1 MNENERNAILEYEQI
16 LQGKSSRTK
25 LSTTYF
31 RADSN
36 EQNHK
41 TAVHI
46 LRYIFTKK
54 RRIFMV
60 SRKTQKDVGKFKAK
74 LAGPF
79 TARQTVFIGM
89 GTAVDILV
97 CSAMH
102 GAGFDINVIAAVCIC
117 IIAPFVL
124 FGTVNPYGM
133 TCEKFLYQFYIYHIV
148 APSVRKYCTHTAL
161 DDINTEIS
169 PEDKKKMEIKK
180 KKMSKHTEIKGY
192 HSFE

>member
-1 MNENERNAILEYEQI
+1 
-16 LQGKSSRTK
+16 
-25 LSTTYF
+25 
-31 RADSN
+31 
-36 EQNHK
+36 
-41 TAVHI
+41 
-46 LRYIFTKK
+46 
-54 RRIFMV
+54 MV

-148 APSVRKYCTHTAL
+148 ALSVRKYCTHTAL

>member
-1 MNENERNAILEYEQI
+1 
-16 LQGKSSRTK
+16 
-25 LSTTYF
+25 
-31 RADSN
+31 
-36 EQNHK
+36 
-41 TAVHI
+41 
-46 LRYIFTKK
+46 
-54 RRIFMV
+54 MV

-161 DDINTEIS
+161 DDINTKII
-169 PEDKKKMEIKK
+169 P
-180 KKMSKHTEIKGY
+180 TEREKD
-192 HSFE
+192 SQK